1 MENLIQRHRNA
12 IALVAVLF
20 LQVLAL
26 AVQIKRPADAAKPEA
41 GSTRLIRV
49 WVVTAITPFERGF
62 VNLAGLTRMVWSDY
76 LYLRGVRQENRA
88 LKEEMGRMRI
98 EQARLRED
106 AHQAQRLQALLEFK
120 QQFVSQTLAAQVLG
134 SSGTDRARI
143 LYLDKGADD
152 GVKEDM
158 AVITPEGV
166 VGKVLRVFPSSS
178 QVLAINDATSGVGAV
193 LEKSRLQGVVKGTD
207 GGELRL
213 HYLMLDEKVEV
224 GERVLTTGGDRI
236 YPKGLPVGTVS
247 EVRPGSDLFFNIR
260 VRPTARLDR
269 LEEVLIV
276 TRVAEPAPQTDVAEA
291 PPRRAAEVLSQRL
304 PGLPPK
310 AAEAGATGA
319 QPPAASPP
327 PETSPE
333 TPR

>member
-1 MENLIQRHRNA
+1 MENLIQRHRNTV
-12 IALVAVLF
+12 ALVAVLF

-26 AVQIKRPADAAKPEA
+26 AVQIKRPSDPANPAG

-62 VNLAGLTRMVWSDY
+62 VNLAGLSRMVWSDY

-98 EQARLRED
+98 EQARMRED
-106 AHQAQRLQALLEFK
+106 ANQAHRLQALLEFK
-120 QQFVSQTLAAQVLG
+120 QQFISQTLAAQVLG
-134 SSGTDRARI
+134 SSGSDRSRL
-143 LYLDKGADD
+143 LYLDKGAND
-152 GVKEDM
+152 GVKGDM

-166 VGKVLRVFPSSS
+166 VGKVLRVDPNTS
-178 QVLAINDATSGVGAV
+178 QVLAINDPTSGVGAV

-207 GGELRL
+207 AGELRL

-236 YPKGLPVGTVS
+236 YPKGLPVGTVA
-247 EVRPGSDLFFNIR
+247 EVRPGSGLFFDIR
-260 VRPTARLDR
+260 VQPAAHLDR

-276 TRVAEPAPQTDVAEA
+276 TRVAEQAPQTEVAEA
-291 PPRRAAEVLSQRL
+291 PPRRAAEILSQRL

-310 AAEAGATGA
+310 AAEAGTTGA
-319 QPPAASPP
+319 QPAGSTPP
-327 PETSPE
+327 QPSPE
-333 TPR
+333 SPR

>member
-1 MENLIQRHRNA
+1 MENLIHRHRNA
-12 IALVAVLF
+12 IALVSVLF
-20 LQVLAL
+20 LQILAL
-26 AVQIKRPADAAKPEA
+26 AVQIKRPTDPGNPEA

-62 VNLAGLTRMVWSDY
+62 VNLAGLSRMVWSDY
-76 LYLRGVRQENRA
+76 LYLRGVRDENRA
-88 LKEEMGRMRI
+88 LKEEVGRLRI
-98 EQARLRED
+98 EQAQMSED
-106 AHQAQRLQALLEFK
+106 ANQGHRLQALLAFK
-120 QQFVSQTLAAQVLG
+120 QQFISQTLAAQVLG
-134 SSGTDRARI
+134 SSGSERSRI
-143 LYLDKGADD
+143 LYLDKGAND

-166 VGKVLRVFPSSS
+166 VGKVLRADRNSS

-207 GGELRL
+207 AGELRL
-213 HYLMLDEKVEV
+213 HYVMLDEKVEV
-224 GERVLTTGGDRI
+224 GERVLTSGGDRI
-236 YPKGLPVGTVS
+236 YPKGLPVGTVA

-260 VRPTARLDR
+260 VQPAARLNR

-276 TRVAEPAPQTDVAEA
+276 TRIAEPAPQTEVTEA
-291 PPRRAAEVLSQRL
+291 PPRRAAEILAQRL

-310 AAEAGATGA
+310 AADAGAAGA
-319 QPPAASPP
+319 PAPPAPTT
-327 PETSPE
+327 PEPSPE